1 LKKELDL
8 IICSYGDDEERA
20 KESVASSQKENIVGR
35 VSRSFGKEI
44 SIVGKRDLDPMKYG
58 SDIVKFW
65 EDNGR
70 DNTIKDL

>member
-1 LKKELDL
+1 MKKELDL
-8 IICSYGDDEERA
+8 IIFSYGDDEERA

-35 VSRSFGKEI
+35 VSRSFRKEI